1 MGDKMKILFVDDD
14 PIILK
19 SAERALI
26 PEGHTVEGAL
36 NGKEAMARIEQNN
49 YDLVFTDLKMPGIDG
64 ISLIRW
70 LRQFRPDI
78 GIVVMTGYLLPET
91 IKEAHKLGII
101 VHMMKPFTPE
111 ALKSITNETIEWIRE
126 NSLENE
132 QKEDFHPSMLA
143 ELDNIIHQYRN
154 VPSSA
159 ILVMLHVQEIFGY
172 LSSALQKR
180 IAKGLNLYPS
190 EIHSIVSFYPCFRTK
205 AKDDYVASH
214 IRGSAGVI
222 KGIIPKTG
230 KRVTDAVK
238 EYIKWKESESK
249 GGAGMA
255 DIVQPGRK
263 DKELKKAAAATESI
277 KILVVDDDP
286 IILKSA
292 DRVLNDEGYNVE
304 GVLSGKKAIRRMQQI
319 QYDLVLTDLRMSEI
333 DGFSLIRWI
342 KEFRPTTGIVVITGY
357 PLQETIK
364 EALKLGIS
372 DLIIKP
378 FTPEKLKDVVNKAIE
393 QTRGTTLEKIPKEE
407 FSSLLFSELDKVI
420 QQYRN
425 VPGSA
430 TPVLLRAQEIFG
442 YLPDQV
448 QEKIAKG
455 LNIYPSEI
463 QSIVSLHSCFRT
475 KPAGDNTIRVCLG
488 ATCYLRGS
496 ERVLRRIKDEL
507 NIGVGE
513 TTKDR
518 KFTLEVV
525 KCNGACGIAPRMY
538 IEQPEDSE
546 LTEEKTISFN
556 ADYSLSKGFS
566 LFHEGKNAAGQ
577 EA

>member
-1 MGDKMKILFVDDD
+1 MEDKMKILFVDDD

-26 PEGHTVEGAL
+26 PEGYTVEGTL
-36 NGKEAMARIEQNN
+36 NGKEAMERIEQNN

-91 IKEAHKLGII
+91 IKEAHKLGI
-101 VHMMKPFTPE
+101 VLHMMKPFTPE
-111 ALKSITNETIEWIRE
+111 ALKNVTNETIEWIRE
-126 NSLENE
+126 NALENE
-132 QKEDFHPSMLA
+132 LKEEFPPSMLA
-143 ELDNIIHQYRN
+143 ELDNVIHQYRN

-159 ILVMLHVQEIFGY
+159 ILVMLHVQEIFGH
-172 LSSALQKR
+172 LSPALQKR

-190 EIHSIVSFYPCFRTK
+190 EIHSIVSFYPCFRAK
-205 AKDDYVASH
+205 PKDDYVASH
-214 IRGSAGVI
+214 IRGSASAL

-230 KRVTDAVK
+230 KRVTDAVN
-238 EYIKWKESESK
+238 EYIKWKDSESK
-249 GGAGMA
+249 EGAAIA
-255 DIVQPGRK
+255 DNKQPVWK
-263 DKELKKAAAATESI
+263 DKESKKAAPSADRI
-277 KILVVDDDP
+277 NILVVDDDP

-292 DRVLNDEGYNVE
+292 DRVLNAEGYNVE
-304 GVLSGKKAIRRMQQI
+304 GVLSGKEAMRRMQQGH
-319 QYDLVLTDLRMSEI
+319 YDLVLTDIRMSEI
-333 DGFSLIRWI
+333 DGFSLIRWT
-342 KEFRPTTGIVVITGY
+342 KEFRPSTGIVVITGY
-357 PLQETIK
+357 LLQETIK
-364 EALKLGIS
+364 EVLKLSII
-372 DLIIKP
+372 DHIIKP
-378 FTPEKLKDVVNKAIE
+378 FTPEKLKDVVNKSIE
-393 QTRGTTLEKIPKEE
+393 QLRGFTPEKKPEEE
-407 FSSLLFSELDKVI
+407 FTALMFAELDKVI
-420 QQYRN
+420 HQYRN

-442 YLPDQV
+442 YLPLAV
-448 QEKIAKG
+448 QERIAKG

-463 QSIVSLHSCFRT
+463 RGIVSSNSYFRT
-475 KPAGDNTIRVCLG
+475 KPGGDNTIRVCLG

-518 KFTLEVV
+518 KFTLETV

-546 LTEEKTISFN
+546 LADEKTISFN
-556 ADYSLSKGFS
+556 ADYSPAKGFS
-566 LFHEGKNAAGQ
+566 FFHEGKNAAGQ